1 MRLTMQD
8 KSQVKSRFI
17 QMLNDLN
24 FKQDFI
30 VDIQKNRIYSYEL
43 FFSICMEMSHALDE
57 YQGEEVVASLEN
69 SAELAALYFATLF
82 SNKVIAVIDP
92 KKGIEEQ
99 QEIISQ
105 HQGCL
110 LIINDQTDIF
120 NAFRKEQ
127 SDMGIKQS
135 VIANLELKDFSQDF
149 LITYTSGTTG
159 LTKGV
164 LHSFYNLLSTA
175 YALGDKIKIKP
186 GGTYLHV
193 MPMTYMA
200 GILNSIFFPFVFKQK
215 IVIGPR
221 FSVKAAIRFWETMTA
236 YDVSVLWLSPAMLMM
251 IDKVDRTDIGEAYCR
266 GHNVIFLIGTAALTR
281 NVRIN
286 FENRYHTKLLAS
298 YGLSETLFVSVET
311 MNSNNSDDNVGEL
324 LDGVEI
330 SFGDDKE
337 LRIKVPWMFKGY
349 TNVPTDPY
357 FDGKFYLSGDIAEYS
372 DTLKITGRKK
382 DLIVKGG
389 MNVSPALIENEI
401 LKNKNVLECAVYGK
415 VENDDEELT
424 CCSYVLKDE
433 NQNADDIEKKLARGV
448 LDKLGI
454 NYRIDRFYRLQS
466 LPRNV
471 NGKIDKERL
480 KRNENV

>member
-286 FENRYHTKLLAS
+286 F
-298 YGLSETLFVSVET
+298 
-311 MNSNNSDDNVGEL
+311 
-324 LDGVEI
+324 DGVEI